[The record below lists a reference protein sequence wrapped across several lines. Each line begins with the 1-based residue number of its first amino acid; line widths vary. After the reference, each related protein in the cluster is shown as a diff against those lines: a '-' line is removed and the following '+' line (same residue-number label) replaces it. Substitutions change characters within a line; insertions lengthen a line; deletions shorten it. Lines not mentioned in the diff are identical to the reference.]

1 MPGLQYDS
9 DRRSNTILSRQVAV
23 HAFRNS
29 TKGELRA
36 EAEEDFHVN
45 FSSIP
50 VRTSRHVSNEKRAMK
65 KSNTALN
72 QHRQPSA
79 VSWPSGVRISQESN
93 IKMFK
98 KIIFTCRVVLEKD
111 LVIFGKDFFSCPE
124 ILFQASF
131 YHRLSAAALSCCLQL
146 SRCSPGVE
154 LLSEATHKTKKPPA
168 AEAQAPVLD

>member
-1 MPGLQYDS
+1 M
-9 DRRSNTILSRQVAV
+9 AV

-79 VSWPSGVRISQESN
+79 VSRQ
-93 IKMFK
+93 
-98 KIIFTCRVVLEKD
+98 L
-111 LVIFGKDFFSCPE
+111 
-124 ILFQASF
+124 
-131 YHRLSAAALSCCLQL
+131 ALRGENL
-146 SRCSPGVE
+146 SRVK
-154 LLSEATHKTKKPPA
+154 H
-168 AEAQAPVLD
+168 QNV